1 MSKFSSYGPS
11 NLLKP
16 NTTMVYI
23 IAKLDCL
30 NSYITVCE
38 WFISISETLPKEE
51 DGCEKKPSMSYDTD
65 DDLKSYG
72 SSTFESISS
81 FTTAV
86 SLLDSTV
93 ETNVKLEDV
102 QMNNDLN
109 MTM

>member
-1 MSKFSSYGPS
+1 M
-11 NLLKP
+11 LKP

-30 NSYITVCE
+30 NSCITVCE

-51 DGCEKKPSMSYDTD
+51 DGSEKKSSMSYDTD
-65 DDLKSYG
+65 HDSKSYG
-72 SSTFESISS
+72 SSAFESISS

-86 SLLDSTV
+86 SLLKSTV
-93 ETNVKLEDV
+93 EANVRLEYVKISNDV
-102 QMNNDLN
+102 N